1 MTERIDGKAIA
12 RRIRAGVAADVA
24 AAFGGSA
31 RPLADPMMAAAA
43 GAWCVRVH
51 DVLGSL
57 DAVRVAAAWNAP
69 SGREEGGRHAF
80 TGAVPGGAPAP

>member
-43 GAWCVRVH
+43 GAWCARVH
-51 DVLGSL
+51 RVPGNA
-57 DAVRVAAAWNAP
+57 DAVRV
-69 SGREEGGRHAF
+69 
-80 TGAVPGGAPAP
+80 VPHQAQHVGGAQLPVKGPAHHPERRR